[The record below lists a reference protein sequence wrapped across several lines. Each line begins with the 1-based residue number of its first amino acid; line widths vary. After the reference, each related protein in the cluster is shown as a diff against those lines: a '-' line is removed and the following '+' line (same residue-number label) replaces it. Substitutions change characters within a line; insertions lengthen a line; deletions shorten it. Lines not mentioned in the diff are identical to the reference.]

1 MNGQIK
7 ELEPGDVY
15 RIEPLTVDQP
25 SRSLEEKSQN
35 LIIKSSSLSGY
46 FVPEVQTEVR
56 GLVKSM
62 NGYYSNLIEGHQ
74 TRPEDIERAL
84 AHDFSTQPR
93 QKDLQVLH
101 LAHLKTQTAI
111 EDRLAKDPT
120 TPICQP
126 DFLKWIHRV
135 LYEDLPDSLRIQVG
149 LQGKE
154 YIVVPGEFRDHEV
167 VVGNHRA
174 PPWESLEAFFKR
186 FAAYEDF
193 ISCTPTGVINGM
205 AAHHRLAWLHPFPDG
220 NGRVARLFTHA
231 WLLKAG
237 IQGLKM
243 WTLSR
248 GLARSRDQYYSRL
261 VAADSARSGDFD
273 GRGARS
279 RKGLIE
285 FCEFMIETAIDQ
297 VEFMKGLLAPAT
309 FIERAYGYC
318 RVQEELRKLPTGS
331 AVVYRD
337 ALYKGRLTRGE
348 VGTLSERSRRSAQLI
363 TKAFLD
369 QGYCVSPSPKGD
381 LTPAFPPSACS
392 SLFPELY
399 PAGGPPTVTGAASPA
414 HGQP

>member
-1 MNGQIK
+1 MNGQIN
-7 ELEPGDVY
+7 ELEPGDIY
-15 RIEPLTVDQP
+15 RIEPLTVDKP
-25 SRSLEEKSQN
+25 PRHLEEKCQQ
-35 LIIKSSSLSGY
+35 LIIKSSTLSGY
-46 FVPEVQTEVR
+46 FVAEVQKEVQ

-84 AHDFSTQPR
+84 RRDFSAQPK

-111 EDRLAKDPT
+111 EELLARDPS

-135 LYEDLPDSLRIQVG
+135 LYEDLPASLRVQIDIK
-149 LQGKE
+149 GKE
-154 YIVVPGEFRDHEV
+154 YVVRPGEFRDHPV
-167 VVGNHRA
+167 VVGAHLG
-174 PPWESLEAFFKR
+174 PPWESLDAFFKR
-186 FAAYEDF
+186 FATYEGF
-193 ISCTPTGVINGM
+193 ISCTPTGIINAM

-248 GLARSRDQYYSRL
+248 GLARSRDQYYARL
-261 VAADSARSGDFD
+261 VAADSARSGDYD

-279 RKGLIE
+279 LKGLVE

-297 VEFMKGLLAPAT
+297 VEFMQGLLAPAT
-309 FIERAYGYC
+309 FIERAYAYC
-318 RVQEELRKLPTGS
+318 RVQEEMRKLPAG
-331 AVVYRD
+331 AAAIYRD
-337 ALYKGRLTRGE
+337 ALFKGKLTRGE
-348 VGTLSERSRRSAQLI
+348 VTLLSGRSRRSAQDI
-363 TKAFLD
+363 TKAFLQ
-369 QGYCVSPSPKGD
+369 QGYCMSPSPKGE
-381 LTPAFPPSACS
+381 LFPAFPPSACS
-392 SLFPELY
+392 ALFPELY
-399 PAGGPPTVTGAASPA
+399 PAGGPITVGKPGETVR
-414 HGQP
+414 